1 MQDKIADLGLE
12 SQKVGMLTSDR
23 FYDKT
28 IIFFNSASLCG
39 YTHQLKEFQEIY
51 SEGLAVPIAIP
62 TNNFGDQEP
71 GDNYEIQQF
80 YNHKY
85 GVTFPICTKQTIEHD
100 FFIKFGKPRWNFNKY
115 LFNRKHDFVKQFGS
129 NVSPRQVLN
138 EK

>member
-12 SQKVGMLTSDR
+12 SQKVGLLTSDR
-23 FYDKT
+23 FHDKT
-28 IIFFNSASLCG
+28 IIFFNSASFCG

-62 TNNFGDQEP
+62 TNNFGSQEP

-80 YNHKY
+80 YSQKY
-85 GVTFPICTKQTIEHD
+85 GVEFPICTKQTTEHD
-100 FFIKFGKPRWNFNKY
+100 FFIRFGKPKWNFNKY

-129 NVSPRQVLN
+129 DVSPRQVID

>member
-1 MQDKIADLGLE
+1 MRDKIADLDLE

-23 FYDKT
+23 FYDKA

-51 SEGLAVPIAIP
+51 AEGLAVPIAIP

-80 YNHKY
+80 YSNQY
-85 GVTFPICTKQTIEHD
+85 GVTFPICTKQTLEHD
-100 FFIKFGKPRWNFNKY
+100 FFIRFGKPDWNFNKY
-115 LFNRKHDFVKQFGS
+115 LFNKKHDFVKQFGS
-129 NVSPRQVLN
+129 KVFPRQVLS